1 MIVIRFSLAFNQL
14 TLRIS
19 AFRHLRISLHIYRG
33 STSSPRK
40 SAMLNCHVSKVA
52 QNKLAVE
59 RDFFF
64 AFLVATKGEDETRGV
79 QVIAN

>member
-1 MIVIRFSLAFNQL
+1 
-14 TLRIS
+14 
-19 AFRHLRISLHIYRG
+19 
-33 STSSPRK
+33 
-40 SAMLNCHVSKVA
+40 MLNCHVSKVA